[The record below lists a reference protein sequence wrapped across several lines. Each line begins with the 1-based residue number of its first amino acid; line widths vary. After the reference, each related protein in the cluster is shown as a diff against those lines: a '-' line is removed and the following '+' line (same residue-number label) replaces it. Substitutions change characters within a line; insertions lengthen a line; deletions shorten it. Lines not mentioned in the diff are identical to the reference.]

1 MKIFLIPFI
10 VFLLFF
16 SGTSVYEVEGF
27 KPVYVPKEEAK
38 VIKTLPPQDIKTQG
52 KIYVKD
58 QYIFIGD
65 VNLGIH
71 VVDNT
76 DPRNPIKIA
85 FIQIYGNHDIAIK
98 DDILYADNMED
109 LVALNI
115 NSIQNPTLVKRIEGV
130 YELPNQHYPENLPYH
145 SYFECTDP
153 SKGYII
159 GWIPDIIEKPECY
172 TSY

>member
-1 MKIFLIPFI
+1 MKKILIPFI
-10 VFLLFF
+10 IFLLFF

-85 FIQIYGNHDIAIK
+85 FIQIYGNQDIAIK

-130 YELPNQHYPENLPYH
+130 YELPNQHYPENLPYY
-145 SYFECTDP
+145 SYFECADP
-153 SKGYII
+153 SKGYIV

>member
-1 MKIFLIPFI
+1 MKKILIPFI

-85 FIQIYGNHDIAIK
+85 FIQIYGKI
-98 DDILYADNMED
+98 
-109 LVALNI
+109 
-115 NSIQNPTLVKRIEGV
+115 T
-130 YELPNQHYPENLPYH
+130 
-145 SYFECTDP
+145 
-153 SKGYII
+153 
-159 GWIPDIIEKPECY
+159 
-172 TSY
+172 

>member
-1 MKIFLIPFI
+1 MKKISIVLV

-16 SGTSVYEVEGF
+16 RGTSVYEVEGYR
-27 KPVYVPKEEAK
+27 PVYVPKEEAK

-65 VNLGIH
+65 VNLGVH
-71 VVDNT
+71 VIDNT
-76 DPRNPIKIA
+76 DPRNPIKLA

-98 DDILYADNMED
+98 DNVLYADNMED

-115 NSIQNPTLVKRIEGV
+115 NSIQNPTLVKRLEGI

-145 SYFECTDP
+145 SYFECADP
-153 SKGYII
+153 SKGYIV

>member
-1 MKIFLIPFI
+1 MKKILIASI

-16 SGTSVYEVEGF
+16 RGTTVDEIEGY
-27 KPVYVPKEEAK
+27 KPVYVPKDEAK

-71 VVDNT
+71 VIDNS

-109 LVALNI
+109 LIALNI
-115 NSIQNPTLVKRIEGV
+115 NSIQNPTLVKRLEGV
-130 YELPNQHYPENLPYH
+130 YELPNQYYPENLPYH
-145 SYFECTDP
+145 SYFECADP
-153 SKGYII
+153 AKGYIV